1 MFRMILPTLLV
12 ALGVL
17 LDATILPMFFEHWLM
32 PLFALVTV
40 HCLGLLLGR
49 TRGVLY
55 GMIAGILIDIS
66 VSTPLGLMTLFYAA
80 LGYLGGW
87 FGRKMYRNPL
97 MPVIASLVC
106 FALFELGMA
115 IYATLATA
123 TVDSTL
129 FVRAFLR
136 LLADV
141 AVTQVFYIVYDWLL
155 KPSRSRFAPR

>member
-1 MFRMILPTLLV
+1 MILPSLLV
-12 ALGVL
+12 ALGIL
-17 LDATILPMFFEHWLM
+17 LDATILPMVYNHWFM

-55 GMIAGILIDIS
+55 GMIAGILVDIS

-87 FGRKMYRNPL
+87 FGRKMFRNPL

-106 FALFELGMA
+106 FTLFELGMA
-115 IYATLATA
+115 IYTTLASA
-123 TVDSTL
+123 TMEKML
-129 FVRAFLR
+129 FFRALIR
-136 LLADV
+136 LFADV
-141 AVTQVFYIVYDWLL
+141 AATQLLYIVYDWLL
-155 KPSRSRFAPR
+155 KPSHSRFAPR